1 MIRKFNI
8 FIIDTGIVK
17 KNENIFPRM
26 ILEAQFI
33 YMLMGYSKIS
43 QENKN
48 TNVLKYGTKYC

>member
-1 MIRKFNI
+1 
-8 FIIDTGIVK
+8 
-17 KNENIFPRM
+17 M

-48 TNVLKYGTKYC
+48 TNVPNVANQICRK

>member
-1 MIRKFNI
+1 
-8 FIIDTGIVK
+8 
-17 KNENIFPRM
+17 M

-48 TNVLKYGTKYC
+48 TNVLKYVTKYC